1 MDDRSD
7 PTPLLDLTV
16 YLLSQVG
23 RMGKQTLDAELA
35 ERGLRLR
42 HMAVLAALADEGA
55 AGQLTLARYLRLDPS
70 DITTTLDDLQ
80 RRRLVDRAVDPT
92 DRRRRLVSLTV
103 EGQTVLQGLCDL
115 AREVADGLL
124 APLDD
129 TRRDV
134 LHSALLTVLVAA
146 RGTTREPER
155 FGRPAPV
162 ADNRR

>member
-1 MDDRSD
+1 
-7 PTPLLDLTV
+7 
-16 YLLSQVG
+16 
-23 RMGKQTLDAELA
+23 
-35 ERGLRLR
+35 
-42 HMAVLAALADEGA
+42 VLAALADEGA

-80 RRRLVDRAVDPT
+80 RRRLVERAVDPT